1 MKYLFNYTEYKK
13 EWFSST
19 FNNTP
24 LLFDNK
30 KLEKE
35 LHLIKRTKCSSVT
48 LKIKKSNIYVFENT
62 TTEREN
68 VIVLCALPSGD
79 EIQVI
84 FIRLR

>member
-13 EWFSST
+13 EW